1 MAPAVKPA
9 RPRTL
14 AQLTAHPWVES
25 IDDARGSGDGL
36 HVYLMPGYVWT
47 ETACTVIE
55 PTVREVCQAFRDVVW
70 DPEGWAGITGASAA
84 ELAAL
89 TGEATPAPAAPAPR
103 RRLNPLAEMLLMRL
117 QATSRDW
124 LVVEV
129 CPIVGTLKGLGWIVT
144 RHHYGTGVECQI
156 TISGRHALAA
166 RPCDGEAEAT
176 PAPRPVLPGEATP
189 PPAPSHGD
197 AAPTLPQLRADAAA
211 GRPVSLSAVARAAQS
226 EMVARR
232 AARRAALTGG

>member
-1 MAPAVKPA
+1 MASAVIRATDPITGEVFTRATARTYHAAIVATSPATGLVEVLAWCGRPDLALSQLDRAVRGTLHYWRGPRPDARLAIVDPVLGKAPAVKPA

-55 PTVREVCQAFRDVVW
+55 PTVREACQAFQDVVW

-84 ELAAL
+84 ELTAL
-89 TGEATPAPAAPAPR
+89 TGEATPA
-103 RRLNPLAEMLLMRL
+103 
-117 QATSRDW
+117 
-124 LVVEV
+124 
-129 CPIVGTLKGLGWIVT
+129 
-144 RHHYGTGVECQI
+144 
-156 TISGRHALAA
+156 
-166 RPCDGEAEAT
+166 
-176 PAPRPVLPGEATP
+176 
-189 PPAPSHGD
+189 PAPSHGD